1 MLSTIFPALDIAWN
15 PSSAEDMRYFSEFMV
30 EALEAFQGMV
40 NRDFASSIEPYVF
53 MFNLST
59 LRDSL
64 GLNVVSDDRL
74 AHHFCPTTV
83 FFMRSILPS
92 HRAYTITEAQDI
104 IRENLLQTSD
114 LDGLFKIYSIEE
126 AVSAEKICLL
136 SHRAGA
142 HKLSNSIIAQLF
154 ARGKNSNKNFP
165 QKFKNYVLNEQLTE
179 LLNDINFWGEEEEVK
194 SEVIF

>member
-1 MLSTIFPALDIAWN
+1 
-15 PSSAEDMRYFSEFMV
+15 
-30 EALEAFQGMV
+30 
-40 NRDFASSIEPYVF
+40 
-53 MFNLST
+53 
-59 LRDSL
+59 
-64 GLNVVSDDRL
+64 
-74 AHHFCPTTV
+74 
-83 FFMRSILPS
+83 MRSILPS

-126 AVSAEKICLL
+126 AVSAEEISLL

-142 HKLSNSIIAQLF
+142 HKLSNSIISQLC
-154 ARGKNSNKNFP
+154 ARGKNSDKKFP